1 MRVSGVYKDSLD
13 RQVMEKVQIQN
24 FKGACPDEQ
33 EDEAW
38 GSKDRKD
45 QIQTMG
51 KYSVENV
58 MEVPPTHCLPG
69 RGGGYTRAGGGLGVL
84 GEKGSGLF
92 LKQDR
97 ARKSRGGDL
106 AYGLQ
111 QNNVFV
117 CLLVFFS

>member
-1 MRVSGVYKDSLD
+1 MRVTGVYKDSLD

-45 QIQTMG
+45 QIQKMG

-58 MEVPPTHCLPG
+58 MEVPPTHYLPG
-69 RGGGYTRAGGGLGVL
+69 RGGGYTRAGGALGGVG
-84 GEKGSGLF
+84 GERGWGCFSGGRQWF
-92 LKQDR
+92 Q
-97 ARKSRGGDL
+97 
-106 AYGLQ
+106 
-111 QNNVFV
+111 
-117 CLLVFFS
+117 LVSLSVTFC